1 MVERSHRRRDMN
13 NMITMRML
21 LSTAALAAF
30 AAVFAAGA
38 NAKMV
43 DEGGSGGGAP
53 AVTTVQPGTIPYLS
67 HGIGVDESQFAT
79 PTSPGFT
86 GVHAGIESRVFWSGA
101 TGDALKVDRA
111 VAAANEAYETYRDKT
126 AIAAREALFT
136 DQQPS
141 VRFRGAHRGLRP
153 GTVTLP
159 TESSASDGPD
169 WSWFGLGAG
178 MTALLAAGI
187 AGVVLTTRRR
197 GGIALP

>member
-1 MVERSHRRRDMN
+1 MN
-13 NMITMRML
+13 SMTTTRML
-21 LSTAALAAF
+21 LSIAALAAVAALF
-30 AAVFAAGA
+30 AGGA
-38 NAKMV
+38 NAMTQ
-43 DEGGSGGGAP
+43 DDGGGAP

-67 HGIGVDESQFAT
+67 HGIGVDESQF
-79 PTSPGFT
+79 
-86 GVHAGIESRVFWSGA
+86 SGQPSVGL
-101 TGDALKVDRA
+101 TGDSALKVDRA
-111 VAAANEAYETYRDKT
+111 VAAANEAYDTYRDKT

-141 VRFRGAHRGLRP
+141 VQFRGAHRGLRP
-153 GTVTLP
+153 GTRYPGTVTLP
-159 TESSASDGPD
+159 TASSASDGVD

>member
-1 MVERSHRRRDMN
+1 MN
-13 NMITMRML
+13 SMTTMRML
-21 LSTAALAAF
+21 LSTAALTAVAALF
-30 AAVFAAGA
+30 AGGA
-38 NAKMV
+38 NAV
-43 DEGGSGGGAP
+43 VQDEGGGASYNQP
-53 AVTTVQPGTIPYLS
+53 IVAGDFVHAALANRAAATTVQPGTIPYLS
-67 HGIGVDESQFAT
+67 HGIGVDESQYAT

-86 GVHAGIESRVFWSGA
+86 GDSAV
-101 TGDALKVDRA
+101 KVDRA
-111 VAAANEAYETYRDKT
+111 VAAANEAYETYRAKT
-126 AIAAREALFT
+126 AIAARRALFT

-141 VRFRGAHRGLRP
+141 VGLTGDSAVTRYP

-159 TESSASDGPD
+159 TASSASDGVD